1 MNDRLD
7 KYFSGE
13 MSTVEKTAFFQS
25 LETDP
30 EAKKEFAR
38 TKNALAI
45 SELVDRKEDEE
56 KTIRGIRE
64 FDRRLGKRSARQFR
78 INLLK
83 YAAIAL
89 ILIAGS
95 WFASQQYTRHQ
106 QKILFTEINVPKGQR
121 VNMTLADGTSVW
133 LSPRS
138 RIRIPNEFQGDN
150 RTVELDGEGYF
161 SVTKDPKRPFIVKTQ
176 QFNVEVLGT
185 EFNVFAYTEIPRFET
200 NLVEGSVLVYNKDN
214 RNEMIR
220 LKPNEKVSVINNVM
234 VKSSSDFDNKDYL
247 ESGIFSFRAK
257 PFVEILDCLSLW
269 YNVRFKVTG
278 TIALTQKI
286 SGKFRQSEEIE
297 KILGAL
303 QNVYHFNFKRIS
315 ENEFEIY

>member
-13 MSTVEKTAFFQS
+13 MSAAEKTAFFQL

-45 SELVDRKEDEE
+45 SELIDRKEDEA

-89 ILIAGS
+89 ILITGS

-106 QKILFTEINVPKGQR
+106 QKMLFTEINVPKGQR

-133 LSPRS
+133 LSP
-138 RIRIPNEFQGDN
+138 
-150 RTVELDGEGYF
+150 
-161 SVTKDPKRPFIVKTQ
+161 
-176 QFNVEVLGT
+176 
-185 EFNVFAYTEIPRFET
+185 
-200 NLVEGSVLVYNKDN
+200 
-214 RNEMIR
+214 
-220 LKPNEKVSVINNVM
+220 
-234 VKSSSDFDNKDYL
+234 
-247 ESGIFSFRAK
+247 
-257 PFVEILDCLSLW
+257 
-269 YNVRFKVTG
+269 
-278 TIALTQKI
+278 
-286 SGKFRQSEEIE
+286 
-297 KILGAL
+297 
-303 QNVYHFNFKRIS
+303 
-315 ENEFEIY
+315 